1 MQPQGPDSD
10 HIKIIVNW
18 VVGVFGQNAVC
29 EALRVDAET
38 LEAVLAGS
46 VEASA
51 NFRERLARLIERADA
66 AGLGKPPAMP
76 DVPNTGPEVVSPG
89 PGDVEVP
96 STPRTSGDHPV
107 QKSGPARQPP
117 VPSSPSPREAL
128 EREAEDRECLT
139 LRRLYEELKEFE
151 KSERLS
157 CWGRLSVQV
166 AQVEVLLLIA
176 IVHHDNPLIKWSQS
190 ISREVN
196 IARLRKKLR
205 DLQSELSTWPGGLL
219 NWFKSNGPL
228 ATEKIIRQVSSQ
240 KLFPELAVDPFL
252 LARILKMG
260 EE

>member
-1 MQPQGPDSD
+1 MQLQGPGSD
-10 HIKIIVNW
+10 HIKTLVTW
-18 VVGVFGQNAVC
+18 VISIFGQNAVC
-29 EALRVDAET
+29 EALRVDVET
-38 LEAVLAGS
+38 LEAVLTGS

-51 NFRERLARLIERADA
+51 GFRERLAQLIETADA
-66 AGLGKPPAMP
+66 AGLGRPPAMP

-96 STPRTSGDHPV
+96 STKRTSGDHPV

-139 LRRLYEELKEFE
+139 LVRLYEELKEFE
-151 KSERLS
+151 KSERLT

-166 AQVEVLLLIA
+166 PQVKVLLLIA
-176 IVHHDNPLIKWSQS
+176 IVHRDNPLVKWSQS
-190 ISREVN
+190 ISKEVD

-205 DLQSELSTWPGGLL
+205 DLQSEISTWPGGLL
-219 NWFKSNGPL
+219 NWFKGNGPL
-228 ATEKIIRQVSSQ
+228 ATEKIIRQVSTQ

-252 LARILKMG
+252 LARILQM
-260 EE
+260 EEE

>member
-29 EALRVDAET
+29 EALRVDVET
-38 LEAVLAGS
+38 LEAVLTGS
-46 VEASA
+46 LEASA
-51 NFRERLARLIERADA
+51 GFRERLTQLIETADA
-66 AGLGKPPAMP
+66 AGLGRPPAMP

-89 PGDVEVP
+89 PGDSEVP
-96 STPRTSGDHPV
+96 STQRTSGDHPV
-107 QKSGPARQPP
+107 QKPPPAKQPP

-139 LRRLYEELKEFE
+139 LRRLYEELREFE
-151 KSERLS
+151 KSERLT

-166 AQVEVLLLIA
+166 AQVKVLLLIA

-190 ISREVN
+190 ISREVK

-205 DLQSELSTWPGGLL
+205 ALQSELSTWPGGLL
-219 NWFKSNGPL
+219 NWFKGNGPL
-228 ATEKIIRQVSSQ
+228 ATEKIIRQVSTQ
-240 KLFPELAVDPFL
+240 KLFPKLAVEPFL

>member
-10 HIKIIVNW
+10 HIKMLVNW
-18 VVGVFGQNAVC
+18 VVNAFGQNAVC

-51 NFRERLARLIERADA
+51 NFRARLARLIERADA

-128 EREAEDRECLT
+128 ERKAEDRECLT

-157 CWGRLSVQV
+157 CWGAVVGASRAGGSVAFDCHRSPRQSADQMV
-166 AQVEVLLLIA
+166 AE
-176 IVHHDNPLIKWSQS
+176 H
-190 ISREVN
+190 
-196 IARLRKKLR
+196 
-205 DLQSELSTWPGGLL
+205 LQGGQHR
-219 NWFKSNGPL
+219 
-228 ATEKIIRQVSSQ
+228 AASQ
-240 KLFPELAVDPFL
+240 KAAGFTE
-252 LARILKMG
+252 
-260 EE
+260 

>member
-38 LEAVLAGS
+38 LEAVLTGS
-46 VEASA
+46 LEASA
-51 NFRERLARLIERADA
+51 GFRERLSRLIETADA
-66 AGLGKPPAMP
+66 AGLGRPPAMP

-89 PGDVEVP
+89 PGDLEVP

-139 LRRLYEELKEFE
+139 LRRLYEELREFE
-151 KSERLS
+151 KSESLS
-157 CWGRLSVQV
+157 CWRRLSVQV
-166 AQVEVLLLIA
+166 AQVKVLLLIA

-190 ISREVN
+190 ISREVK

-205 DLQSELSTWPGGLL
+205 ALQSELSTWPGGLL
-219 NWFKSNGPL
+219 NWFKSNGPGT
-228 ATEKIIRQVSSQ
+228 AKDIIRQVSTK
-240 KLFPELAVDPFL
+240 KLFPKLAVEPFL